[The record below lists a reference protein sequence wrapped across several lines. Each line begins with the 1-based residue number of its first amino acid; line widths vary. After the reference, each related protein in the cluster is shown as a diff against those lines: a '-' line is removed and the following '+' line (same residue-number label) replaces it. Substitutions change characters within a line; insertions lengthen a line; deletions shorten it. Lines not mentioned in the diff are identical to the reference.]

1 MRPKKV
7 GYMKQRFFSS
17 VPCNLQ
23 NFIFRAETLLVVST
37 NIIFPVCTS
46 DCLFQRNNNSINLR
60 EFVTVVKGAIITDIT
75 MWWCF
80 PIPAKISGDKSFS
93 LKIHLFV
100 AASEELR
107 REEGKKND

>member
-1 MRPKKV
+1 MPSKKSW
-7 GYMKQRFFSS
+7 KDFFFCAS
-17 VPCNLQ
+17 Q
-23 NFIFRAETLLVVST
+23 FANFIFCAETLLVVST
-37 NIIFPVCTS
+37 SNIHPVCT
-46 DCLFQRNNNSINLR
+46 FQRNNNSINLR

-80 PIPAKISGDKSFS
+80 PFPAKISGDKSFS